1 MEREEFGDPKRAR
14 ISGQFQGASSGGRG
28 SQRVSG
34 SFQQRGPIH
43 ASMPTF
49 EGGQTS
55 RGSYNPGQ
63 GSYGSQQRPT
73 GRGNYS
79 GFSGSTQQF
88 PGQRFCFTCGDPDHL
103 MRQCTS
109 QRVCGGPRPNSSFQ
123 TRPPA
128 PQGRSRGRV
137 QSGRGDRVSS
147 SGVAAQQSGGR
158 GTTQDGGGR
167 GGHCYDFPG
176 RPEAKTSDAVITGI
190 IPV

>member
-1 MEREEFGDPKRAR
+1 MFQASREGASFQSIVSAAKEAELMEREEFGDPKRAR

-55 RGSYNPGQ
+55 RGSYGPGQ

-109 QRVCGGPRPNSSFQ
+109 QR
-123 TRPPA
+123 
-128 PQGRSRGRV
+128 
-137 QSGRGDRVSS
+137 
-147 SGVAAQQSGGR
+147 
-158 GTTQDGGGR
+158 GR
-167 GGHCYDFPG
+167 GG
-176 RPEAKTSDAVITGI
+176 T
-190 IPV
+190 

>member
-14 ISGQFQGASSGGRG
+14 ILGQFHGASSEGRG

-55 RGSYNPGQ
+55 RGSYSLGQ

-73 GRGNYS
+73 EQGNYS

-88 PGQRFCFTCGDPDHL
+88 LH
-103 MRQCTS
+103 
-109 QRVCGGPRPNSSFQ
+109 
-123 TRPPA
+123 
-128 PQGRSRGRV
+128 
-137 QSGRGDRVSS
+137 
-147 SGVAAQQSGGR
+147 
-158 GTTQDGGGR
+158 
-167 GGHCYDFPG
+167 
-176 RPEAKTSDAVITGI
+176 
-190 IPV
+190 